1 MLYIFIFSVHLF
13 SPFGNVTVIW
23 ISDISAFVALRDR
36 TAASSVL
43 GNGWSHEFQ
52 ISKKIVFK
60 H

>member
-1 MLYIFIFSVHLF
+1 MCFSVSVHLF

-43 GNGWSHEFQ
+43 GNGWNSL
-52 ISKKIVFK
+52 KKK
-60 H
+60 CL